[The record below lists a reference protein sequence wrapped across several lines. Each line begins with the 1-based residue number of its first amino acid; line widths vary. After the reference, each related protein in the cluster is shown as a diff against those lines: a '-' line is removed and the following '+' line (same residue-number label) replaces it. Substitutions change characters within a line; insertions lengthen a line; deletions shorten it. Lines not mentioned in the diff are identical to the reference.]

1 MPNHTWGLVSVNIPL
16 GCRKGSMHQ
25 DPIVGR
31 PYVGQ
36 TTSCEAVSRENCR
49 LLKAAGKASRCFA
62 HRNFELVLEWLESQ
76 L

>member
-1 MPNHTWGLVSVNIPL
+1 
-16 GCRKGSMHQ
+16 MHQ